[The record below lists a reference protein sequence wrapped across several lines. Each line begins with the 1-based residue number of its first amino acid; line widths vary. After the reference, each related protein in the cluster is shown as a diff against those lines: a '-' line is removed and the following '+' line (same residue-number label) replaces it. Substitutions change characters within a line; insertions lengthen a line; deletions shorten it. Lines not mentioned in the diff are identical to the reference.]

1 MATIFQHGRHAII
14 SAMEKQHD
22 IRSIALHPCNMH
34 VGICRS
40 SMYWGVEFSG
50 RSGTFASEVKSAIR
64 LLYRLNRPTELC
76 LCLPFCI
83 LLLQLYITNTV
94 TSRSMGEVGM
104 IGPHWMMNRREVGNC
119 LFSCGYRRPGCIDG
133 GAQGYGQVIEKSMSS
148 NRVYSRNITH
158 RSVFLSI
165 T

>member
-1 MATIFQHGRHAII
+1 
-14 SAMEKQHD
+14 
-22 IRSIALHPCNMH
+22 MH

-64 LLYRLNRPTELC
+64 LLYRLNRPTEFC

-83 LLLQLYITNTV
+83 LLLQFYITNTV

-148 NRVYSRNITH
+148 NHVYSRNI
-158 RSVFLSI
+158 SFGGLLSEMCSILSI
-165 T
+165 GDRCCLAT